1 MNRFFGKAKFLL
13 GQMKETAVI
22 LLLFLLVQVVC
33 AGAAQL
39 FGGATATPSAPG
51 TPALPFS
58 PTAYAV
64 ALFFGEMVLVV
75 LLGLFRLIRRR
86 PVTALRWT
94 RHHTV
99 AVAGMLLLGL
109 GLSVLDSLIGLPD
122 NGMNDLFGTMLRNP
136 LCLLLLCVVGP
147 LTEELVFREGILRSL
162 VQRGISPVTAVAVS
176 ALLFGLVHGNA
187 AQALP
192 AVALGFALGLFYLRT
207 RDILLCGV
215 AHMTNNTIAVL
226 LLMRPE
232 AEAAV
237 TGLDVQIQIAVCVLL
252 SLTGVALLANWWCRS
267 AQPHHI

>member
-1 MNRFFGKAKFLL
+1 
-13 GQMKETAVI
+13 MKETAVI

-39 FGGATATPSAPG
+39 FGGAAETPSAPG

-64 ALFFGEMVLVV
+64 ALLFGEMVLVV

-86 PVTALRWT
+86 PVTAPRWT

-109 GLSVLDSLIGLPD
+109 GLSVLDSLVGLPD

-162 VQRGISPVTAVAVS
+162 VQRGIPPVTAVTVS

-192 AVALGFALGLFYLRT
+192 AVALGFTLGLFYLRT

-237 TGLDVQIQIAVCVLL
+237 TGLDVQVQIAVCVLL
-252 SLTGVALLANWWCRS
+252 SLTGVALLAHWWRRS